1 MKETQGWEL
10 EIEGDDNN
18 TEIVK
23 SLDMKEE
30 KKFLGVWDGPAAG
43 SKGQLKKIS
52 GKYGTWT
59 TRMKNGHLPPHMG
72 WMAYKYK
79 LWMSMRYGIG
89 TMTNDVEESKHLL
102 GKWDYATLNIL
113 GFASTIKKDGENY
126 CQPLEEWEFLTS
138 TMSSS

>member
-43 SKGQLKKIS
+43 SKGQLKKIMEH
-52 GKYGTWT
+52 G
-59 TRMKNGHLPPHMG
+59 RH
-72 WMAYKYK
+72 
-79 LWMSMRYGIG
+79 
-89 TMTNDVEESKHLL
+89 E
-102 GKWDYATLNIL
+102 
-113 GFASTIKKDGENY
+113 
-126 CQPLEEWEFLTS
+126 
-138 TMSSS
+138 